1 MEKNYTNMK
10 PDLKKA
16 VLEISISKEIE
27 IAAAEWYIN
36 DRQTKPES
44 TCVCNQEHCKYI
56 YRIKNIHTHETLYPI
71 GSSCMDYFNWNEQ
84 ECGILRAYNMW
95 HDKPYNNV
103 GGVYNGV
110 AFNIVIKDVDFIRSI
125 KYSASAENRRLCTY
139 ARLVWIHN
147 PPLKEKPILVDN
159 PSYIMPIKKTCK
171 ICEIQIQKGYK
182 RCYPCNVAYKL
193 AKYAPRI

>member
-1 MEKNYTNMK
+1 MEKNPTNMK
-10 PDLKKA
+10 PDLKKV
-16 VLEISISKEIE
+16 VLQHSVSKEIE

-36 DRQTKPES
+36 YFETIPDS

-56 YRIKNIHTHETLYPI
+56 FHIKNYLNHETLSPI

-84 ECGILRAYNMW
+84 ESEILRAYNMW

-147 PPLKEKPILVDN
+147 PPVIPVKEKPILIKN
-159 PSYIMPIKKTCK
+159 QPYIMPIKKTCDR
-171 ICEIQIQKGYK
+171 CEIQRQKGYK
-182 RCYPCNVAYKL
+182 RCYQCNS
-193 AKYAPRI
+193 AKYAPSV

>member
-1 MEKNYTNMK
+1 MK
-10 PDLKKA
+10 PDLKRA
-16 VLEISISKEIE
+16 VLQHSVSKEIE

-36 DRQTKPES
+36 FFETIPQS

-56 YRIKNIHTHETLYPI
+56 FHIKNYLNDETLSPI

-84 ECGILRAYNMW
+84 ECEILRAYNTW
-95 HDKPYNNV
+95 HDKSYNNV
-103 GGVYNGV
+103 GGFYNGL
-110 AFNIVIKDVDFIRSI
+110 AFNEVIKNVAYIRSI
-125 KYSASAENRRLCTY
+125 KYCISAENKRLCTY

-147 PPLKEKPILVDN
+147 PPVKEKPILVDN
-159 PSYIMPIKKTCK
+159 PPYIMPIKKTCK

-193 AKYAPRI
+193 SKYAPRL